1 MTEQEPENS
10 YTMETMTAPTAAEI
24 EEAIDNLADDLADL
38 HSETSRLSIVG
49 IANGGIPL
57 AKALQ
62 SKMSSKLGREI
73 PFGVADISFHRD
85 DIGRNPI
92 PKEMENTN
100 ILSGVDGA
108 TILLVDDVLFTG
120 RSVRAAI
127 NEIFDLGRPDRLE
140 LVILYDRGGRKLPIQ
155 ADHRAFYFEHKREE
169 LIEVTLDPENPENHK
184 IKIS

>member
-1 MTEQEPENS
+1 
-10 YTMETMTAPTAAEI
+10 MEEIAIPTAQEI
-24 EEAIDNLADDLADL
+24 EEAIENLADDLADI
-38 HSETSRLSIVG
+38 HSETSLLSVVG

-57 AKALQ
+57 AKILQ
-62 SKMSSKLGREI
+62 KKLCSKLNREI

-92 PKEMENTN
+92 PKEMESTN
-100 ILSGVDGA
+100 IINGVDGA
-108 TILLVDDVLFTG
+108 TILLVDDVLFSG

-155 ADHRAFYFEHKREE
+155 PDYRAFSNEHSEE
-169 LIEVTLDPENPENHK
+169 DCVQVKLDPDNFQNHK
-184 IKIS
+184 IEIS